1 MLKSFDPERAITVFR
16 LPEPPVAPSSD
27 ESAPIIVH
35 KVDWEAV
42 GLSENEGKVA
52 FIIDNAL
59 TPEDCQKL
67 LKAREDSR
75 RAVESGRN
83 SWWSRRPNWCS
94 RRGLPKIRS
103 NFTRNAEL
111 ADWILSKLR
120 PYLPEEVLYAPASKY
135 SQFGE
140 DNSGREGARD
150 EDEAKT
156 KNENRVQL
164 TRLNEQLKYLK
175 YVRGDY
181 FEPHYDGVYRVPEHS
196 EISCLTLQLYL
207 NGSKEDLEG
216 GATQFS
222 TYLTRDVVVEVDP
235 RPGRAL
241 IFEQGNLRHCGAKVL
256 KGEKYAIRTDL
267 MYKKISTGGDE
278 IDTV

>member
-1 MLKSFDPERAITVFR
+1 MLKSFDPERATTVFR

-27 ESAPIIVH
+27 EPAPIIVH

-67 LKAREDSR
+67 LKAGEDSAPWSA
-75 RAVESGRN
+75 AVVHGGPGDQTGVVVEDYRKSGRI
-83 SWWSRRPNWCS
+83 
-94 RRGLPKIRS
+94 LLE
-103 NFTRNAEL
+103 NAEL

-120 PYLPEEVLYAPASKY
+120 PHLPEEVLHAPASKY

-140 DNSGREGARD
+140 DNSGREGAGD

-164 TRLNEQLKYLK
+164 TRLNQQLKYLK

-181 FEPHYDGVYRVPEHS
+181 FEPHYDGS
-196 EISCLTLQLYL
+196 EWFCPFAHV
-207 NGSKEDLEG
+207 GC
-216 GATQFS
+216 TQSDHLS
-222 TYLTRDVVVEVDP
+222 T
-235 RPGRAL
+235 A
-241 IFEQGNLRHCGAKVL
+241 
-256 KGEKYAIRTDL
+256 
-267 MYKKISTGGDE
+267 
-278 IDTV
+278 